1 MCKRMVATPG
11 ESLRVK
17 ADMVL
22 FADNTVW
29 SISEHIK
36 GVCEDE
42 LYKSMLP
49 LPLPSM

>member
-22 FADNTVW
+22 FADNTVGF
-29 SISEHIK
+29 ISECVR
-36 GVCEDE
+36 GVHEDA
-42 LYKSMLP
+42 LYKSTLP
-49 LPLPSM
+49 LPL